1 MTSQHQRYVYREL
14 IGWFQCACVP
24 LQAVVSSVNSVIDSP
39 PYDTVSE
46 EARKF
51 VQILLQKQRIQVG
64 SLAESDEWLLL
75 PWPGTKEEHIT
86 HVLASIVL
94 GNSMG
99 DELTI
104 WFNMQ
109 NKFMTSN
116 QQYPQ

>member
-1 MTSQHQRYVYREL
+1 M
-14 IGWFQCACVP
+14 
-24 LQAVVSSVNSVIDSP
+24 NSVIDSP

-94 GNSMG
+94 GNSMVKRGQPFNIDIFSEKG
-99 DELTI
+99 DSHE
-104 WFNMQ
+104 WR
-109 NKFMTSN
+109 
-116 QQYPQ
+116 